1 MTSLDDIKKQFLE
14 AEKAASAPQDK
25 YHEIA
30 RKLVNIE
37 RQSYYGDESSMKRLG
52 KIREEISNAV
62 KNEAGNEV

>member
-14 AEKAASAPQDK
+14 AEKAASLPQDK
-25 YHEIA
+25 YHEMA

-37 RQSYYGDESSMKRLG
+37 RQSFYGDESSMKRLG

-62 KNEAGNEV
+62 KNGAKNEV